1 EVPVLFVET
10 SVDSRSME
18 RVAKETGLK
27 IYDKLFTDSIAKE
40 GEQGDSYYQMMKWNI
55 ETIHEGLSQTKE
67 S

>member
-1 EVPVLFVET
+1 DP
-10 SVDSRSME
+10 RSME
-18 RVAKETGLK
+18 RVAKETGLE

>member
-1 EVPVLFVET
+1 
-10 SVDSRSME
+10 ME

-55 ETIHEGLSQTKE
+55 ETIHEGLSQIKE